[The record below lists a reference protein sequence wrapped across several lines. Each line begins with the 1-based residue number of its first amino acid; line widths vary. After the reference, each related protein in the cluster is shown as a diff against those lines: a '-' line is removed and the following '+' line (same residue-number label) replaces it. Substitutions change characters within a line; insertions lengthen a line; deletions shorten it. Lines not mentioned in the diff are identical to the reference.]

1 MVAVTKTGRNI
12 TPAEA
17 EQIERSK
24 RFSKGKFF
32 PISDLRGY
40 LNTKDGYHNYIWGR
54 IKEGEKPKETENG
67 DWQIEIEQNSNWND
81 SGSIIARER
90 RFINMGSDLRNYAN
104 PPRPKQK
111 KIMGMPVEDFMN
123 LILSG
128 PVETE
133 QVGAS
138 LGRNAERVGTK
149 LLQDIREELKALEET
164 GLISKEENNFIEASI
179 VKGDPVPS
187 VRPTAD
193 PENQASLYIQEDFMR
208 TMVEKYPKDSPE
220 GLWYRDRLQ
229 NIKTR
234 ININENSI
242 KPEELENVA
251 KIFETRAKEVGETN
265 PDLKQFL
272 NTKAQGYRGLA
283 KGQQL
288 AKTALEESREALR
301 VEKELLPTEGEGMEN
316 IPTDAEMRK
325 EFGEKFGRNPDNNEA
340 TWNNFRV
347 KKYQDF
353 QKFTTQFKRLQP
365 LYKQTYALLEGDKEA
380 INLLEGLGNQPT
392 KEAIDNVDNI
402 IGQKIDKK
410 INDNLDNIP
419 EGSRPTED
427 TFKTEYTRKTGKIPS
442 ENPRDYKSYKV
453 RASTAIIEAARSIT
467 KEQAEKVDDKILE
480 DINKEFVKEIL
491 GPKEEIPVPTATDE
505 FFEEDIATDEFTEEE
520 GLEEAEEELGIDPEE
535 EDEDD
540 IVKDFEF
547 DIETDPEIRNKDIS
561 ILLDLTLRASSD
573 VYRDNIIGDDDFYTI
588 SDYSVPVLFE
598 KIEGN
603 LIVAFRGTASI
614 SNILT
619 DLNTSNI
626 LSDAENEINQYEI
639 FKYRMENLGV
649 KAHQGF
655 IKVLTESKLPK
666 RLTDKSY
673 IGSKNAIS
681 LYEVIREE
689 IDKYKGSVNNVIL
702 TGHSLGGA
710 IATLFYF
717 LYQTDSNRKRDKIET
732 RVISYGSPRVFYTE
746 YKDVVES
753 ICPNNI
759 RVFNTRDIVTYI
771 PFHSGMRLSNIVS
784 GYSHVGKPL
793 CLDDVQTSNN
803 MNILVKH
810 ILSTDKP
817 TLTAMKDSSTQE
829 ASELLKNV
837 SLTKEYQELILGSL
851 IDNMASYQV
860 KEEYQ
865 DEHILA
871 MEEMILDSIEP
882 EDDWISM
889 VDQVKGLG
897 ITDLLRLNPIGESNK
912 QQKYTIASVFGYTL
926 GFSKLTAKE
935 HKLTKYRENLETAIL
950 IELENEE
957 DILTGKSTEVKTGNQ
972 IFTEAEIEAEVE
984 FELTEKEA
992 PDKILGFLS

>member
-12 TPAEA
+12 TPAEV
-17 EQIERSK
+17 EQIQRSK
-24 RFSKGKFF
+24 RFAKGTFY
-32 PISDLRGY
+32 PMSDLRGY
-40 LNTKDGYHNYIWGR
+40 LNTKDGWHNYIWGR
-54 IKEGEKPKETENG
+54 IKEGEKPKKTESG
-67 DWQIEIEQNSNWND
+67 GWQIEIQQNSNWND
-81 SGSIIARER
+81 SGTIIAREQR
-90 RFINMGSDLRNYAN
+90 YIQMGSDLRNFAN
-104 PPRPKQK
+104 PPRPQQK

-149 LLQDIREELKALEET
+149 LLQDIKQELKELEET
-164 GLISKEENNFIEASI
+164 GLITKEENNYIEASI
-179 VKGDPVPS
+179 VAGDPVPS
-187 VRPTAD
+187 VKPNAD
-193 PENQASLYIQEDFMR
+193 IENQASLYIQEDFMR
-208 TMVEKYPKDSPE
+208 TMIEKYPKDSPE

-229 NIKTR
+229 NIKTK

-242 KPEELENVA
+242 KPEELDDVA
-251 KIFETRAKEVGETN
+251 KIFEARAKEVTN
-265 PDLKQFL
+265 PELKQFL

-283 KGQQL
+283 KGQAL

-301 VEKELLPTEGEGMEN
+301 AEKELLPTEGEGMEN
-316 IPTDAEMRK
+316 IPTDAEMRE
-325 EFGEKFGRNPDNNEA
+325 EFGRKFGRTPEVNEA

-353 QKFTTQFKRLQP
+353 QKFTTQFKRLSP
-365 LYKQTYALLEGDKEA
+365 LYKQTYTLLEGDKEA
-380 INLLEGLGNQPT
+380 LNLLEGLGSQPT

-402 IGQKIDKK
+402 IGQKIDSK
-410 INDNLDNIP
+410 ITENLDNIP

-427 TFKTEYTRKTGKIPS
+427 TFKTEYTRKTGKLPS

-467 KEQAEKVDDKILE
+467 KEEAEKVDEKILE
-480 DINKEFVKEIL
+480 EVNKEFIK
-491 GPKEEIPVPTATDE
+491 GPTEEIEVPTATDE
-505 FFEEDIATDEFTEEE
+505 FFEEEEE
-520 GLEEAEEELGIDPEE
+520 EEVEVEEVEDEVE
-535 EDEDD
+535 EDD
-540 IVKDFEF
+540 F
-547 DIETDPEIRNKDIS
+547 DIDPEIRNKDIS
-561 ILLDLTLRASSD
+561 VLLDLTLRASND
-573 VYRDNIIGDDDFYTI
+573 VYKDNIIGDKDFYTI

-603 LIVAFRGTASI
+603 LVVAFRGTASI

-619 DLNTSNI
+619 DLNTSNL
-626 LSDAENEINQYEI
+626 LSDAENEINQYEL
-639 FKYRMENLGV
+639 FKNRMDNLGV

-655 IKVLTESKLPK
+655 IKVLTESRLPK
-666 RLTDKSY
+666 RLTDESY
-673 IGSKNAIS
+673 IGARNAIP

-689 IDKYKGSVNNVIL
+689 IDKYNGTVNSVIL

-717 LYQTDSNRKRDKIET
+717 LYQTDNRNEDKINM
-732 RVISYGSPRVFYTE
+732 RMISYGSPRVFYTE
-746 YKDVVES
+746 SKDAVES
-753 ICPNNI
+753 VCSNSI
-759 RVFNTRDIVTYI
+759 RVFNSRDIVTYV

-784 GYSHVGKPL
+784 GYSHIGKGL
-793 CLDDVQTSNN
+793 CLDEVLNKNN
-803 MNILVKH
+803 MNILVKE

-817 TLTAMKDSSTQE
+817 TLTAMKDSTTQE

-837 SLTKEYQELILGSL
+837 TLTKEYQELILGAVL
-851 IDNMASYQV
+851 DNMATYEV

-871 MEEMILDSIEP
+871 MENMILDSIEP
-882 EDDWISM
+882 GDDWEAM
-889 VDQVKGLG
+889 LDQVKGLG
-897 ITDLLRLNPIGESNK
+897 ITDLLRLNPIGETNE

-957 DILTGKSTEVKTGNQ
+957 DILTGKSTEVKTANE
-972 IFTEAEIEAEVE
+972 IITETEIENEVE
-984 FELTEKEA
+984 REITEKEA
-992 PDKILGFLS
+992 PDKIIGFLS

>member
-24 RFSKGKFF
+24 RFAKGTFY
-32 PISDLRGY
+32 PLSDLRGY
-40 LNTKDGYHNYIWGR
+40 LNTKGGYHNYIWGR
-54 IKEGEKPKETENG
+54 IKEGELPKETEKG

-81 SGSIIARER
+81 SGAIIARER

-138 LGRNAERVGTK
+138 LGRNAERVGPK
-149 LLQDIREELKALEET
+149 LLQDIKEELKELEET
-164 GLISKEENNFIEASI
+164 GLISKEDNNFIEASI

-208 TMVEKYPKDSPE
+208 TMIEKYPKDSPE

-229 NIKTR
+229 NIKTK

-242 KPEELENVA
+242 KPDELENVA

-283 KGQQL
+283 KGQSL

-301 VEKELLPTEGEGMEN
+301 AEKDLLPTEGEGMEN

-410 INDNLDNIP
+410 ISDNLDNIP
-419 EGSRPTED
+419 DGSRPSED
-427 TFKTEYTRKTGKIPS
+427 TFKTEYTRKTGKDPS
-442 ENPRDYKSYKV
+442 ENVRDYKSYKV

-467 KEQAEKVDDKILE
+467 KEQAEKVDDKILDE
-480 DINKEFVKEIL
+480 VNKEFVKEIL
-491 GPKEEIPVPTATDE
+491 GPTEALPDPTATDE
-505 FFEEDIATDEFTEEE
+505 FFEDIEEE
-520 GLEEAEEELGIDPEE
+520 EEEEIG
-535 EDEDD
+535 EDLSN
-540 IVKDFEF
+540 DFEF
-547 DIETDPEIRNKDIS
+547 DIDTEPEIRNKDIS
-561 ILLDLTLRASSD
+561 ALLDLTLQASTD
-573 VYRDNIIGDDDFYTI
+573 VYRENIIGDEDYYVI

-598 KIEGN
+598 KSEGN
-603 LIVAFRGTASI
+603 LIIAFRGTASI

-619 DLNTSNI
+619 DLNTSNF
-626 LSDAENEINQYEI
+626 LSDAENEINSYDL
-639 FKYRMENLGV
+639 FKNRLENLGV
-649 KAHQGF
+649 KAHSGF
-655 IKVLTESKLPK
+655 IKVLTESRLPK
-666 RLTDKSY
+666 RLTDNSY
-673 IGSKNAIS
+673 VGARNAIP
-681 LYEVIREE
+681 LYEVIRTE
-689 IDKYKGSVNNVIL
+689 IDKFKGSVNSVVL

-710 IATLFYF
+710 IATLFYY
-717 LYQTDSNRKRDKIET
+717 LYQTDYTNDDEKISM
-732 RVISYGSPRVFYTE
+732 RVISYGSPRVFYTQS
-746 YKDVVES
+746 KDAVES
-753 ICPNNI
+753 VCPNNI
-759 RVFNTRDIVTYI
+759 RVFNSRDIVSYI
-771 PFHSGMRLSNIVS
+771 PFSSGMRLSNIVS

-793 CLDDVQTSNN
+793 CLDDIQNSNN

-817 TLTAMKDSSTQE
+817 TTRAMKDSSTQE

-837 SLTKEYQELILGSL
+837 SLTTEYQELILGSVL
-851 IDNMASYQV
+851 DNMATYQV
-860 KEEYQ
+860 KEEY
-865 DEHILA
+865 DDPEILA
-871 MEEMILDSIEP
+871 MEDMILDSIEP
-882 EDDWISM
+882 TDNWESM
-889 VDQVKGLG
+889 VEEVKGLG
-897 ITDLLRLNPIGESNK
+897 ISDLLRLNPVGETVE
-912 QQKYTIASVFGYTL
+912 QQKYTIGSLFGYVL
-926 GFSKLTAKE
+926 GFNKLTSKE
-935 HKLTKYRENLETAIL
+935 HKLTKYRENLDTAIV
-950 IELENEE
+950 IELQNEE
-957 DILTGKSTEVKTGNQ
+957 DILTGKSQEVKT
-972 IFTEAEIEAEVE
+972 FEDVVTEAELEGQVE
-984 FELTEKEA
+984 FELTAKQA
-992 PDKILGFLS
+992 PDNIIGFT

>member
-12 TPAEA
+12 TPAEV
-17 EQIERSK
+17 EQIQRSK
-24 RFSKGKFF
+24 RFEKGTFY

-40 LNTKDGYHNYIWGR
+40 LNTKDGWHNYIWGR
-54 IKEGEKPKETENG
+54 IKEGEKPKKTESG
-67 DWQIEIEQNSNWND
+67 GWQIEIQQNSNWNE
-81 SGSIIARER
+81 SGSIIDREK
-90 RFINMGSDLRNYAN
+90 RFIQMGSDLRNFAN

-133 QVGAS
+133 QFGTT

-149 LLQDIREELKALEET
+149 LLQDIKQELKELEET
-164 GLISKEENNFIEASI
+164 GLISKEENNYIEASI

-187 VRPTAD
+187 VKPTAD

-208 TMVEKYPKDSPE
+208 TMIEKYPKDSPE

-229 NIKTR
+229 NIKTK

-242 KPEELENVA
+242 KPEELDDVA
-251 KIFETRAKEVGETN
+251 KIFEARAKEVGETN
-265 PDLKQFL
+265 PELKQFL

-283 KGQQL
+283 KGQVI

-301 VEKELLPTEGEGMEN
+301 AEKELLPTEGEGMEN

-325 EFGEKFGRNPDNNEA
+325 EFGRKFGRNPDNNEA

-353 QKFTTQFKRLQP
+353 QKFTTQFKRLSP

-380 INLLEGLGNQPT
+380 LNLLEGLGSQPT
-392 KEAIDNVDNI
+392 KEAIDNVDNL
-402 IGQKIDKK
+402 IGTKIDSK
-410 INDNLDNIP
+410 IKENLDSIP
-419 EGSRPTED
+419 EGLRPSED
-427 TFKTEYTRKTGKIPS
+427 TFKTEYTRKTGKLPS
-442 ENPRDYKSYKV
+442 ENVRDYKSYKV

-480 DINKEFVKEIL
+480 EINKEFAKEIL
-491 GPKEEIPVPTATDE
+491 GPTEEIPVPTATDE
-505 FFEEDIATDEFTEEE
+505 FFEDIEEE
-520 GLEEAEEELGIDPEE
+520 ETVEE
-535 EDEDD
+535 
-540 IVKDFEF
+540 VSVQDFKY
-547 DIETDPEIRNKDIS
+547 DIETQPEIRNKDVS
-561 ILLDLTLRASSD
+561 QLLNLTLQASTD
-573 VYRDNIIGDDDFYTI
+573 VYKENIIGDEDYYLI

-598 KIEGN
+598 NVEGN
-603 LIVAFRGTASI
+603 LIVSFRGTASI

-619 DLNTSNI
+619 DLNSSNI
-626 LSDAENEINQYEI
+626 LSDAENEIGTYDL
-639 FKYRMENLGV
+639 FKDRMENMGV

-655 IKVLTESKLPK
+655 IKVLTESRLPK
-666 RLTDKSY
+666 RLTDDSY
-673 IGSKNAIS
+673 VGARQSIP

-689 IDKYKGSVNNVIL
+689 IDKYKGTVNTVIL

-717 LYQTDSNRKRDKIET
+717 LYQTDNSRKDDKIEM

-746 YKDVVES
+746 SIPAVES
-753 ICPNNI
+753 VCSNII
-759 RVFNTRDIVTYI
+759 RVFNSRDIVTYI

-784 GYSHVGKPL
+784 GYSHIGKPL
-793 CLDDVQTSNN
+793 CLDDVQNTNN

-817 TLTAMKDSSTQE
+817 TTTAMKDSTTQE

-837 SLTKEYQELILGSL
+837 SLTKEYQELILGSVL
-851 IDNMASYQV
+851 DNMMTYEV
-860 KEEYQ
+860 KEEYG
-865 DEHILA
+865 DPEILA
-871 MEEMILDSIEP
+871 MENMILDSIEP
-882 EDDWISM
+882 TDNWEAM

-897 ITDLLRLNPIGESNK
+897 ITELLSLNPVGETNE
-912 QQKYTIASVFGYTL
+912 QQKYTIGSVFGYVL
-926 GFSKLTAKE
+926 GFNKLTAKE
-935 HKLTKYRENLETAIL
+935 HKLTKYRDNLETAIL

-957 DILTGKSTEVKTGNQ
+957 DILTGKATEVKT
-972 IFTEAEIEAEVE
+972 FEDVVTEAEIEGQVE
-984 FELTEKEA
+984 FELTAKEA
-992 PDKILGFLS
+992 PDNIIGFT